1 MTFVISILNSNSGT
15 LKITGYF
22 ENKEFMKHLNVLI
35 SICSS
40 LQALNKII
48 FYLLPYIEMRNV
60 PLNLVWCLLQRRNVS
75 CTYCYSVGYFF
86 SRTATLPISP
96 GMAWFVYLL
105 NSLFSVKRKI
115 WNKENLIYIF
125 CLRIANI
132 IYVNLF
138 LKYKRRSS
146 SKGNQQL

>member
-1 MTFVISILNSNSGT
+1 MTFAIFILNSNSGT

-22 ENKEFMKHLNVLI
+22 EKKEFMKHLNVLN

-125 CLRIANI
+125 CLRIVNI
-132 IYVNLF
+132 IYFNLF

>member
-1 MTFVISILNSNSGT
+1 MTFVIFILNSNSGT
-15 LKITGYF
+15 LQITGYF
-22 ENKEFMKHLNVLI
+22 ENKEFMKHFKVNVLI

-60 PLNLVWCLLQRRNVS
+60 PLNLLWCLLQRRNVS
-75 CTYCYSVGYFF
+75 CTYCYFVGYFF
-86 SRTATLPISP
+86 SRTATLLISP

-105 NSLFSVKRKI
+105 TSLFSVKRKI

-125 CLRIANI
+125 CLRIVNI
-132 IYVNLF
+132 IYFNLF

-146 SKGNQQL
+146 SKGN

>member
-1 MTFVISILNSNSGT
+1 MTFVIFILNSNSCT
-15 LKITGYF
+15 LKIMGYF
-22 ENKEFMKHLNVLI
+22 ENKEFMKHFKVNVLI

-60 PLNLVWCLLQRRNVS
+60 PLNLLWCLLQRRNVL
-75 CTYCYSVGYFF
+75 CTYCYFVDYFF
-86 SRTATLPISP
+86 SCTATLLISP

-105 NSLFSVKRKI
+105 TSLFSVKRKI

-125 CLRIANI
+125 CLRIVNI
-132 IYVNLF
+132 IYFNLF

-146 SKGNQQL
+146 SKGN

>member
-1 MTFVISILNSNSGT
+1 MTFVIFILNSNSGT

-60 PLNLVWCLLQRRNVS
+60 PLKLVWCLL
-75 CTYCYSVGYFF
+75 
-86 SRTATLPISP
+86 
-96 GMAWFVYLL
+96 
-105 NSLFSVKRKI
+105 
-115 WNKENLIYIF
+115 
-125 CLRIANI
+125 
-132 IYVNLF
+132 
-138 LKYKRRSS
+138 
-146 SKGNQQL
+146 

>member
-1 MTFVISILNSNSGT
+1 MTFVIFILNSNSGT

-22 ENKEFMKHLNVLI
+22 ENKEFMKHFKVNVLI

-60 PLNLVWCLLQRRNVS
+60 PLNLLWCLLHRRNVS
-75 CTYCYSVGYFF
+75 CTYCYFVGYFF
-86 SRTATLPISP
+86 SRTATLLISP

-105 NSLFSVKRKI
+105 TSLFSVKRKI

-125 CLRIANI
+125 CLRIVNI
-132 IYVNLF
+132 IYFNLF

-146 SKGNQQL
+146 RKGN

>member
-1 MTFVISILNSNSGT
+1 MTFVIFIFNSNSGT

-22 ENKEFMKHLNVLI
+22 ENKEFMKHFKVNVLI

-60 PLNLVWCLLQRRNVS
+60 PLNLLWCLLQRRNVL
-75 CTYCYSVGYFF
+75 CTYCF
-86 SRTATLPISP
+86 SCTATLLISP

-105 NSLFSVKRKI
+105 TSLFSVKRKI

-125 CLRIANI
+125 CLRIVNI
-132 IYVNLF
+132 IYFNLF

-146 SKGNQQL
+146 SKGN